1 MVFKSEFGV
10 KNQSKELGFIY
21 YFNSRVS
28 QKDVRVREKSILL
41 VEVDAHRLW
50 SGELKTVIGHPILNA
65 VNAQLLSPFHSV
77 QRLAPHTQSKVV
89 HKLGAI
95 RTLQDS
101 VHIVV
106 NFDEQGWRQDATLR
120 DPHLLLVKLKQ
131 SGAHSNPERTFG
143 QEAVSYTHLTLPT
156 MAVV

>member
-1 MVFKSEFGV
+1 M
-10 KNQSKELGFIY
+10 
-21 YFNSRVS
+21 
-28 QKDVRVREKSILL
+28 
-41 VEVDAHRLW
+41 
-50 SGELKTVIGHPILNA
+50 NA

-143 QEAVSYTHLTLPT
+143 QEALNKPGEMAPETKIPEVRQNAVFPRFVSR
-156 MAVV
+156 